1 MAVSIESF
9 SRGNSAA
16 KGRPTEKGG
25 LFAFHGKSVLLRGWS
40 QLRAVAPHFLLRPEK
55 ICKSLDIHLQH
66 AQQGASGHRVH
77 LEKGTSGFP
86 FATMAF
92 DPIDLFQKSINV
104 HLEKGTSGFP
114 FATVAFDPINLF
126 QKSNI
131 VRLEKGTSGFP
142 FATFD
147 PLGGKPNCGLW
158 DRGENYYGVKN
169 FCHFQIQIPEKYG
182 TAMC

>member
-1 MAVSIESF
+1 MKFEGLHFTFLVDPAWLRAVAVSIESF

-16 KGRPTEKGG
+16 KGRSTEKGG
-25 LFAFHGKSVLLRGWS
+25 LFAFHRKSVLLRGWS

-86 FATMAF
+86 SATVAF
-92 DPIDLFQKSINV
+92 DPIDLFQKSI
-104 HLEKGTSGFP
+104 
-114 FATVAFDPINLF
+114 
-126 QKSNI
+126 I

-147 PLGGKPNCGLW
+147 QLGGKPNCGLW
-158 DRGENYYGVKN
+158 ERGKNYYGVKSKPDD
-169 FCHFQIQIPEKYG
+169 FFY
-182 TAMC
+182 

>member
-1 MAVSIESF
+1 MKFEGLHFTFLVDPAWLRAVAVSIESF

-16 KGRPTEKGG
+16 KGRSTEKGG
-25 LFAFHGKSVLLRGWS
+25 LFAFHRKSVLLRGWS

-86 FATMAF
+86 FAT
-92 DPIDLFQKSINV
+92 
-104 HLEKGTSGFP
+104 
-114 FATVAFDPINLF
+114 
-126 QKSNI
+126 
-131 VRLEKGTSGFP
+131 
-142 FATFD
+142 FD

-158 DRGENYYGVKN
+158 ERGENYYGVKRKPDD
-169 FCHFQIQIPEKYG
+169 FFIDI
-182 TAMC
+182 

>member
-1 MAVSIESF
+1 MAVSIECF

-16 KGRPTEKGG
+16 KGRSTEKGG
-25 LFAFHGKSVLLRGWS
+25 LFAFHRKSVLLRGWS

-86 FATMAF
+86 FATVAF

-104 HLEKGTSGFP
+104 
-114 FATVAFDPINLF
+114 
-126 QKSNI
+126 
-131 VRLEKGTSGFP
+131 RLEKGTSGFP
-142 FATFD
+142 LILTFD
-147 PLGGKPNCGLW
+147 KKQHLTHLEANQTVDFG
-158 DRGENYYGVKN
+158 RGEKT
-169 FCHFQIQIPEKYG
+169 IM
-182 TAMC
+182 A